1 MTNLGLG
8 NDMTADLGD
17 VLMIINLLALAV
29 YLVTVHIG
37 RIERGA
43 EWLAQRL
50 HRTNWITHKPLE

>member
-29 YLVTVHIG
+29 FIVTVQIG

-43 EWLAQRL
+43 AWLIERL
-50 HRTNWITHKPLE
+50 HKMRWMMHKPLE

>member
-29 YLVTVHIG
+29 FLVTVHIG

-43 EWLAQRL
+43 GWLLDRL
-50 HRTNWITHKPLE
+50 HKLHWPTHKPLE

>member
-17 VLMIINLLALAV
+17 VPMIINLLALAV
-29 YLVTVHIG
+29 FLVTVQIG

-43 EWLAQRL
+43 VWLIERL
-50 HRTNWITHKPLE
+50 HKMRWMTHRPLE